1 MKVQILWTFGYC
13 TPHLLAGRTGHWG
26 HFRVFS
32 EIVVTKTGV
41 LTGQSTST
49 TPVVGS
55 GRKETDY
62 GDDDQLDV
70 RRIYG

>member
-1 MKVQILWTFGYC
+1 MKVQILWTFGYRS
-13 TPHLLAGRTGHWG
+13 TPMFLLPHRA
-26 HFRVFS
+26 FYVFS
-32 EIVVTKTGV
+32 EVVVTKTGV
-41 LTGQSTST
+41 LTGQSTSA

-70 RRIYG
+70 RRNCG